1 MMSLERFIFEMA
13 AGTAIFLLLATAFA
27 LASEKHITKLEK
39 LTRNRV
45 LGLLIALPAL
55 ISCIPHAQIVAPGI
69 LQNPLVLWFLALAI
83 PVLSYFYIDFYT
95 ARAIGGAM
103 IILAYDVIHVAYEEA
118 LCGAAVLTVAA
129 WLFGFAGI
137 WMSGKP
143 CALRD
148 WFRLAS
154 KDKMFRFAATVI
166 SLVCAGVFVFT
177 LVARC
182 GKLK

>member
-1 MMSLERFIFEMA
+1 MSLERFIFEMA

-27 LASEKHITKLEK
+27 LASEKRITKVEK

-69 LQNPLVLWFLALAI
+69 LQNPLILWFLALAI

-103 IILAYDVIHVAYEEA
+103 IILAYDVIHVAYEET

-154 KDKMFRFAATVI
+154 MNKKFRFAAAVI

-177 LVARC
+177 LVSGF